1 MGQRVVHIQVADLGE
16 LLIPHSILLGKQ
28 EAEELTEE
36 KDFKTSN
43 NRTNVLAPVK
53 HSGFCSMFKAFRR
66 RAEYL
71 ADGEHRIVG
80 FSHGVVDKGGHQFSD
95 LVQITGPGLL
105 RNKGT

>member
-1 MGQRVVHIQVADLGE
+1 M
-16 LLIPHSILLGKQ
+16 
-28 EAEELTEE
+28 T
-36 KDFKTSN
+36 KTSN

-53 HSGFCSMFKAFRR
+53 HSAFCSMFKTFRR

-71 ADGEHRIVG
+71 ADGEYRIVG

-105 RNKGT
+105 RNKGS